1 MDKRNEKKKAPERFG
16 AEAAEAFAEGMGL
29 TGTGPTG
36 TGPVGPGPVGTGPTG
51 PHFPGSFPTETTA
64 LAPTVRAGFTEV
76 GRGRL
81 SPIVL
86 GAESVQFTN
95 PAMERKEE

>member
-16 AEAAEAFAEGMGL
+16 AEAAEAFAEGMG
-29 TGTGPTG
+29 PTG
-36 TGPVGPGPVGTGPTG
+36 TGPNGPGLVG

-64 LAPTVRAGFTEV
+64 LAPTVRAGFTEA

>member
-16 AEAAEAFAEGMGL
+16 AEAAEAFAEGMGP

-36 TGPVGPGPVGTGPTG
+36 PY
-51 PHFPGSFPTETTA
+51 FPGSFPTETTA
-64 LAPTVRAGFTEV
+64 LAPTVRAGFTEA

>member
-16 AEAAEAFAEGMGL
+16 AEAAEAFAEGMG
-29 TGTGPTG
+29 PTG
-36 TGPVGPGPVGTGPTG
+36 TGPLG

-64 LAPTVRAGFTEV
+64 LAPTVRAGFTEA

>member
-16 AEAAEAFAEGMGL
+16 AEAAEAFAEGMG
-29 TGTGPTG
+29 PS
-36 TGPVGPGPVGTGPTG
+36 G

-64 LAPTVRAGFTEV
+64 LAPTVRAGFTEA

>member
-16 AEAAEAFAEGMGL
+16 AEAAEAFAEGMGP
-29 TGTGPTG
+29 TGTGPSG
-36 TGPVGPGPVGTGPTG
+36 TGPVGPGPLGPY
-51 PHFPGSFPTETTA
+51 FPGSFPTETTA
-64 LAPTVRAGFTEV
+64 LAPTVRAGFTEA